1 MSDTPFLYD
10 PLGPRG
16 TRRAARVSIA
26 AGALATVAL
35 AALVL
40 RLHELG
46 QLDPRRWA
54 ILADPDT
61 GVPQTLWRGY
71 LATLRA
77 ALIAMVL
84 AVVVGLALCAGRMS
98 RRSSIRSAVGAV
110 VELMRGIPLLLLM
123 LFAALGLPR
132 LGLELSLLQVVV
144 LALVAYN
151 SAVLCEIFRGGI
163 TAIDRGQ
170 REAAAALGVGP
181 VVTFWRVLLPQA
193 IPTMLPVLVSQLVIL
208 LKDTSLGFIV
218 GYTELLR
225 SGRSLVEYY
234 GSQYSLQLYLG
245 VAALYI
251 ATNISLSF
259 LAARLTGRTSPRR
272 TERGR
277 RRIVSVPA
285 YSDLPTRKESAR

>member
-1 MSDTPFLYD
+1 MSDTSFLYD

-16 TRRAARVSIA
+16 SRWARGVAVVAAAVGCA
-26 AGALATVAL
+26 ALAGL
-35 AALVL
+35 LL
-40 RLHELG
+40 RLHGLG
-46 QLDPRRWA
+46 QLDPRSWA

-71 LATLRA
+71 VATLSAA
-77 ALIAMVL
+77 ALAMVL
-84 AVVVGLALCAGRMS
+84 AVIAGLGLAAGRMS
-98 RRSSIRSAVGAV
+98 RSRPVCATVGAL
-110 VELMRGIPLLLLM
+110 VELLRGTPVLLLM
-123 LFAALGLPR
+123 LFAALGLPQ

-163 TAIDRGQ
+163 AAVDRGQ
-170 REAAAALGVGP
+170 REAAAALGVRP
-181 VVTFWRVLLPQA
+181 AVVFFRILLPQA
-193 IPTMLPVLVSQLVIL
+193 VPAMLPVLVSQLVIL

-225 SGRSLVEYY
+225 SGRSLVEFY

-251 ATNISLSF
+251 ATNLALS
-259 LAARLTGRTSPRR
+259 AVATRLTRRARPRAGSRRLLGGLRTPPD
-272 TERGR
+272 E
-277 RRIVSVPA
+277 
-285 YSDLPTRKESAR
+285 KEPIR

>member
-1 MSDTPFLYD
+1 MSDTSFLYD

-16 TRRAARVSIA
+16 SRRAGRISIA
-26 AGALATVAL
+26 AGVLAAAAL
-35 AALVL
+35 AALSL
-40 RLHELG
+40 RLHDLE

-54 ILADPDT
+54 ILVDPDT

-77 ALIAMVL
+77 ALTAMAL

-98 RRSSIRSAVGAV
+98 RRPPIRLAVGAV
-110 VELMRGIPLLLLM
+110 VELLRGIPLLLLM

-132 LGLELSLLQVVV
+132 LGLEVSLLQVVV

-170 REAAAALGVGP
+170 REAAAALGVRP
-181 VVTFWRVLLPQA
+181 AVVFWRVLLPQA
-193 IPTMLPVLVSQLVIL
+193 VPTMLPVLVSQLVIL

-251 ATNISLSF
+251 ATNIALSF
-259 LAARLTGRTSPRR
+259 LAARLTGRTLPRR
-272 TERGR
+272 TDRGR
-277 RRIVSVPA
+277 RRLVSVPA
-285 YSDLPTRKESAR
+285 HSDLLTRKESAR